1 VLAALQPQ
9 TATLQSSQEL
19 QAAANAQIMTS
30 MAYLSDSMT
39 KQQEPANNLDD
50 EEEDHDE
57 EEIYM
62 DKTD

>member
-1 VLAALQPQ
+1 
-9 TATLQSSQEL
+9 
-19 QAAANAQIMTS
+19 MTS

-39 KQQEPANNLDD
+39 KQQEPASNLDD

-62 DKTD
+62 DKTV